1 MMPHQEDGQPL
12 YRSDPAGENASP
24 HLYSLYEQEIRQLIA
39 AERSVL
45 NQIQMPSSQPDA
57 RNTRLDALKARRTEV
72 EMFTTR
78 NRERDRRAKRFLITG
93 IGAFILI
100 PAFQLQQPRDLYL
113 AANQGTEWLA
123 GFNGT
128 FVAFIGLLSIVFLLG
143 THALRLV
150 FEPWLSGR
158 MKNPNP
164 EAARQP
170 QIQLVSQRVWRL
182 RRYRIPG
189 TGLGIPLPTRYY
201 RTLPIT
207 QEDLLAAALE
217 HLHAAELST
226 RQPSTDQQ

>member
-128 FVAFIGLLSIVFLLG
+128 FVAFIGLLSIVFLL
-143 THALRLV
+143 
-150 FEPWLSGR
+150 EIGR
-158 MKNPNP
+158 
-164 EAARQP
+164 AH
-170 QIQLVSQRVWRL
+170 V
-182 RRYRIPG
+182 
-189 TGLGIPLPTRYY
+189 
-201 RTLPIT
+201 
-207 QEDLLAAALE
+207 
-217 HLHAAELST
+217 
-226 RQPSTDQQ
+226 